1 MRVSQWEGEGVT
13 HTEQNRP
20 REREREQGRKGGRV
34 KREGERNSGPNS
46 FSA

>member
-1 MRVSQWEGEGVT
+1 MTASQWEGEGVT

-20 REREREQGRKGGRV
+20 RESKGGRV
-34 KREGERNSGPNS
+34 GGGGGRERNSGPNS